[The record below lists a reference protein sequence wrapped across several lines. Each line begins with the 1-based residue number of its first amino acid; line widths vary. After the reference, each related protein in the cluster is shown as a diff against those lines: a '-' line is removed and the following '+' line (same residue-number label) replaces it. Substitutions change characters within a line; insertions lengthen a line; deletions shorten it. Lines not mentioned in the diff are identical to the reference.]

1 MSTFIYM
8 TKWLYRRSFKWPLRR
23 SYDKKGPSTCCAPR
37 LILMMVKLSPWGDV
51 KLGLLCLLLVVDFC
65 FSRDEKRQMWLP
77 LALTWIFLT
86 WVCVCVCF
94 ASVWI
99 QSISDFCVGLW
110 TDVLHVSHYNIFLL
124 AVECYWQHNSLHLWV
139 YNMQMFKI
147 ISCHNRH
154 LGLVNIIYSLLSL
167 RYAMLDSLSG
177 PFFMCNLLQNQ

>member
-65 FSRDEKRQMWLP
+65 FSRREKTNVITLGSY
-77 LALTWIFLT
+77 LDFSHLS
-86 WVCVCVCF
+86 VCVCF

-147 ISCHNRH
+147 ISCYNRH

>member
-51 KLGLLCLLLVVDFC
+51 KLDLLCLWLVVDFC
-65 FSRDEKRQMWLP
+65 FSRERQMWLP
-77 LALTWIFLT
+77 LAFTWIFLT
-86 WVCVCVCF
+86 WVCVF

-139 YNMQMFKI
+139 YMQIFLI
-147 ISCHNRH
+147 ICYNRH
-154 LGLVNIIYSLLSL
+154 LGLVYIIYSLLSL